1 MDSDFEERIHQDR
14 LRLQNPYA
22 HVVDDGKYDALPPV
36 STSPAEPAREPS
48 QDQVH
53 QDRLRLGNQY
63 AHVGEDGK
71 LEALPP
77 VSTSPADNAP
87 EHSTP
92 NPTIDL
98 GPIRRK
104 AKARG
109 QLTRSKIEGIVR
121 DLQRE
126 LWRVRGELFPE
137 GQEVDP
143 LDLLDPDLA
152 FRSLGFRAELVE
164 SLGQHRWEG
173 EPAEVAGIIDA
184 SERTVRI
191 SRRFE
196 PQVRRFTAAHELGH
210 AVLHDAR
217 GLHRDRAVDGSQL
230 GGSYDRTEREADIFA
245 TCFLMPEKLVRAA
258 FEKVFKARTFVLTE
272 DTAFALNPTDPG
284 GLLDT
289 RRSDRDL
296 SRMLAGATRYD
307 GVHFVSLADQFGV
320 SVEAMAIRLEELKVV
335 TR

>member
-1 MDSDFEERIHQDR
+1 M
-14 LRLQNPYA
+14 LRPL
-22 HVVDDGKYDALPPV
+22 VWFLSALD
-36 STSPAEPAREPS
+36 T
-48 QDQVH
+48 
-53 QDRLRLGNQY
+53 
-63 AHVGEDGK
+63 
-71 LEALPP
+71 
-77 VSTSPADNAP
+77 DNAP

-92 NPTIDL
+92 NPAIDL

-104 AKARG
+104 AKACG

-143 LDLLDPDLA
+143 LDLLNPDLA

-258 FEKVFKARTFVLTE
+258 FEKVFKARTFVLAE

-296 SRMLAGATRYD
+296 SRMLAGATGYD